1 MNDLMI
7 QNEQATKAVTVR
19 RQMAATPELLSRLEP
34 VEKGVFLA
42 STAKP
47 IYEYEPTELTTELQ
61 MALKWIAKDTGYKAT
76 DDSEFSYIV
85 IRCVEILKRYYDNL
99 TMKDFRLAFEMS
111 LTGALDAYLPKT
123 RDGLADRGHYQ
134 RFNAEYICK
143 ILNAYKMRR
152 DNVMNKAYEKMPVV
166 ETHKASADMAYY
178 DNQLRSSLIED
189 YNRYKETKQFPN
201 WTPVRVMLFHEVLMG
216 CGLAEKVIVT
226 DQEKEKVLR
235 AEISKFITKGY
246 VGDVRRLEKQQYD
259 APEVQSQSYFIAE
272 RRTVMETF
280 ERMDAQG
287 IRLEDY
293 IKTDN

>member
-47 IYEYEPTELTTELQ
+47 IYEYEATELTKELQ
-61 MALKWIAKDTGYKAT
+61 TALKWIAKDTGYKAA

-99 TMKDFRLAFEMS
+99 TMKDFRMAFEMS

-152 DNVMNKAYEKMPVV
+152 DNVMNKAYEKMPFV
-166 ETHKASADMAYY
+166 EKPKEPTDMAYY
-178 DNQLRSSLIED
+178 DKQLRSSLIED

-201 WTPVRVMLFHEVLMG
+201 WTPVRVMLFHKVLMG
-216 CGLAEKVIVT
+216 CGLAEKVIVS
-226 DQEKEKVLR
+226 DLEKEKVLR
-235 AEISKFITKGY
+235 AEISKFIAKGY

-259 APEVQSQSYFIAE
+259 APEVQSQSYFTAE

-287 IRLEDY
+287 IRLEDF
-293 IKTDN
+293 IKIE